1 MKLNKKQKTTIIST
15 MCLLIVSLAVILTR
29 LNLVPE
35 EQEEITT
42 KVTTTMP
49 TSTVST
55 TMSTTVTKTEAPSTS
70 FSLFKIKKTKEKEKE
85 TTTTTSTTKTQTTK
99 KKTTTT
105 TTKKKTTTTTTK
117 PQSYQY
123 TGFENDMLKIVN
135 NERAKHGKKALKL
148 NSNLTSIART
158 RAKEISQ
165 SYSSSHKRPNGSSW
179 ETILTKL
186 DGTSIE
192 NWETAAEN
200 IAYGQMD
207 VEEVMDAFIASSSHY
222 ENIISGDYDY
232 VGFGCYCKQGVFYW
246 SQNFIGM

>member
-1 MKLNKKQKTTIIST
+1 

-35 EQEEITT
+35 EQEPTT
-42 KVTTTMP
+42 KVTTMP
-49 TSTVST
+49 TSTVTT
-55 TMSTTVTKTEAPSTS
+55 TMSTKVTKTEAPSTS
-70 FSLFKIKKTKEKEKE
+70 FSLFMKKTTKEKS
-85 TTTTTSTTKTQTTK
+85 TTLSTSKHKTTKTS
-99 KKTTTT
+99 KTTTKT
-105 TTKKKTTTTTTK
+105 TTKTKTKATKAKTTTKTEPK
-117 PQSYQY
+117 SYQY
-123 TGFENDMLKIVN
+123 TGFENEMLKIVN
-135 NERAKHGKKALKL
+135 NERSKHGKKALKL

-158 RAKEISQ
+158 RANEISQ
-165 SYSSSHKRPNGSSW
+165 TYSSSHKRPNGSSW
-179 ETILTKL
+179 NTILTRL

-207 VEEVMDAFIASSSHY
+207 VEEVMDAFISSPSHY

-246 SQNFIGM
+246 TQNFIGM

>member
-35 EQEEITT
+35 EQEPTT
-42 KVTTTMP
+42 KVTTMP
-49 TSTVST
+49 TSTVTT
-55 TMSTTVTKTEAPSTS
+55 TMSTKVTKTEAPSTS
-70 FSLFKIKKTKEKEKE
+70 FSLFMKKTTKEKS
-85 TTTTTSTTKTQTTK
+85 TTLSTSKHKTTKTS
-99 KKTTTT
+99 KTTTKAKTKATKAKT
-105 TTKKKTTTTTTK
+105 TTKTEPK
-117 PQSYQY
+117 SYQY
-123 TGFENDMLKIVN
+123 TGFENEMLKIVN
-135 NERAKHGKKALKL
+135 NERSKHGKKALKL

-158 RAKEISQ
+158 RANEISQ
-165 SYSSSHKRPNGSSW
+165 TYSLSHKRPNGSSW
-179 ETILTKL
+179 NTILTRL

-207 VEEVMDAFIASSSHY
+207 VEEVMDAFISSPSHY

-246 SQNFIGM
+246 TQNFIGM